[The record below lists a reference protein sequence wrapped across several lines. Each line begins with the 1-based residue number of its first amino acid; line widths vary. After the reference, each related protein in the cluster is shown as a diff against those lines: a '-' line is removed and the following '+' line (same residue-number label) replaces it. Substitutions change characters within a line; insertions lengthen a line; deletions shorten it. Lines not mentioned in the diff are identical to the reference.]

1 MKQFQGVW
9 FPDHETHFLEWM
21 TEYGEIVDG
30 RGTYQIAKLRAAVAF
45 CQQRRVAIDIGA
57 HVGLWSMQL
66 SKMFT
71 EVHAF
76 EPLEEHRVCFD
87 KNLIGGKRA
96 ALKRWLGLRPKQ
108 TLIDGV
114 KLYPYALGDQ
124 EFLVSITHE
133 NGMSSGTSAIDL
145 KDTGTIPVKTLDSF
159 GFQNVDFI
167 KIDTEGFE
175 ERVLAGATTTIS
187 NWRPVIIVEQKGDM
201 ASSRFNLRPLGAVS
215 YLEEMGYRMAQEISG
230 DYIMV
235 PT

>member
-1 MKQFQGVW
+1 
-9 FPDHETHFLEWM
+9 M
-21 TEYGEIVDG
+21 TEWGEIVDG

-87 KNLIGGKRA
+87 KNLFEPWHPERGKRA
-96 ALKRWLGLRPKQ
+96 TLKRWLGLGPKQ
-108 TLIDGV
+108 ALSGAV

-124 EFLVSITHE
+124 ESFVSITYD

-145 KDTGTIPVKTLDSF
+145 KVTGTIPVKTLDSY

-175 ERVLAGATTTIS
+175 ERVLAGATMTIS
-187 NWRPVIIVEQKGDM
+187 TWKPVIIVEQKGDM

-215 YLEEMGYRMAQEISG
+215 YLEDMGYRMAQEISG